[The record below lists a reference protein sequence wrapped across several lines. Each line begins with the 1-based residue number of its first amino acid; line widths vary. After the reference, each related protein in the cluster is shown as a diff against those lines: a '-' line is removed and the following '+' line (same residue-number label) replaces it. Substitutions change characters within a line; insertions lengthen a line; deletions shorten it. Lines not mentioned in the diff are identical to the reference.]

1 MTEARNEGS
10 ASTVPSPGN
19 AESGD
24 SERGGASSSSSDS
37 DLPSPAVTKAAH
49 ENFPVAARLLP
60 RGVRRHLLAVYAFAR
75 FVDDIGDEWSGDRR
89 QALDTIEADL
99 ERAYTGEPRLPV
111 LRELATTVSACA
123 IPAEPFRRLVAA
135 NRQDQLVSRYDSF
148 DALLEYCTLSA
159 NPVGHIVLHIFGVAT
174 PERMQFSDRVCSA
187 LQLAEHW
194 QDVGEDYHRGRVYL
208 PAEDLARFGC
218 KEADLADDAASP
230 RVRSLMAF
238 ETTRAA
244 RMLDEGAPLVRTL
257 SGFARLATAGYVA
270 GGRAA
275 LAAIADRD
283 HDVLSGAPRPRPPRV
298 AGHWLRLLAGRG

>member
-10 ASTVPSPGN
+10 ASTVPSPGD

-24 SERGGASSSSSDS
+24 SEAGSASSSSSDS
-37 DLPSPAVTKAAH
+37 DLPSPALTKAAH

-60 RGVRRHLLAVYAFAR
+60 RGLRRHLLAVYAFAR
-75 FVDDIGDEWSGDRR
+75 LVDDIGDESSGDRW
-89 QALDTIEADL
+89 QSLDTVEADL
-99 ERAYTGEPRLPV
+99 ERVYSGEPRFPV
-111 LRELATTVSACA
+111 LRELAVTVSACD
-123 IPAEPFRRLVAA
+123 IPAEPFRRLVVA
-135 NRQDQLVSRYDSF
+135 NRQDQLVSRYDSV
-148 DALLEYCTLSA
+148 DSLLDYCALSA

-174 PERMQFSDRVCSA
+174 PERMALSDRVCSA
-187 LQLAEHW
+187 LQLVEHW
-194 QDVGEDYHRGRVYL
+194 QDVAEDYGRGRVYL

-218 KEADLADDAASP
+218 AEADLAEPTAP
-230 RVRSLMAF
+230 PHVRALMAF

-244 RMLDEGAPLVRTL
+244 RMLDEGAPLTRTL

-283 HDVLSGAPRPRPPRV
+283 HDVLSGAPHPRRSHL
-298 AGHWLRLLAGRG
+298 AGQWLRLLAGRG